1 MKNILHKIHLIYLKI
16 FLINKLIKQRDRT
29 DCGAA
34 CLATIANLY
43 GINYPTSKIREA
55 AGTDQK
61 GTSAYGLIK
70 TAEDIGFES
79 QGVKAQNKDLTKNV
93 KLPIIAHLINEN
105 YAHYVV
111 ILSIKQDKLII
122 FDPAFGLK
130 LIDRSDFLAKWTNI
144 LILFSS
150 KKVETEKEKTNIGK
164 TSFINK
170 YLITHKKLLGYIFV
184 ASLLYTVLGIAGSF
198 YFKYMIDSILVNGLT
213 KTLHIIS
220 AGILIIAIFKVMMDA
235 FRNHLTLFLSQ
246 QIDINLIMDYIE
258 HILELPISFYE
269 KREIGEIISRVHDSG
284 KIRDALSSAAISI
297 MIDSFLIIGGGFVL
311 YLQSKYLFKI
321 AALLIPIYIV
331 LVLSFANKHN
341 KVRKKEMEKGAE
353 LQSTLV
359 ETIEGIKTIKAHNNE
374 KQSYIN
380 NEKKFLSF
388 IEEIFSAGVLQ
399 NIQNSIDNLLAAIGE
414 IILLWAGGYQVIEG
428 NLTIGQLITFNA
440 LLVYFYDPLQNLI
453 KLQPKIQEAFVA
465 LDRLKEIMVLDKIKS
480 NNETIELKEIEG
492 NIKYQNVD
500 FIYNMKNKVLKN
512 ISFNIQAGE
521 KVAFVGESGSGKT
534 TIIKL
539 LMKFYSTSKGNIY
552 LDGKNIDDIDTKK
565 FRGKVGYVPQDIFLF
580 NKTIKENIDL
590 NGGNDKLNEVIKA
603 AQKAKIHN
611 HINQLPERYQT
622 EITEKGKNLSGGERQ
637 RIAIART
644 FFKNPDLII
653 FDEATNNLDYSTE
666 NNILK
671 IINQFSNNRTVIIV
685 AHRLK
690 TIKNVDKIFY
700 MKKGKITEKGTHK
713 ELLALNGDY
722 YNLWTDQKY
731 YN

>member
-1 MKNILHKIHLIYLKI
+1 MKSIFNNIHLTYLKI
-16 FLINKLIKQRDRT
+16 ITKNKLIKQRDKT

-34 CLATIANLY
+34 CLATIANLN

-79 QGVKAQNKDLTKNV
+79 QGVKAQNNDLTKDL
-93 KLPIIAHLINEN
+93 KLPVIAHLINDN

-111 ILSIKQDKLII
+111 ILKIKKYNLII

-130 LIDRSDFLAKWTNI
+130 VISRSDFLAKWTNI
-144 LILFSS
+144 LILFSCG
-150 KKVETEKEKTNIGK
+150 KGEMVKTNTDIEKG
-164 TSFINK
+164 SFIKKHLRN
-170 YLITHKKLLGYIFV
+170 HKKLLGYIFV

-220 AGILIIAIFKVMMDA
+220 SGILIISVFKVMMDA

-246 QIDINLIMDYIE
+246 QIDISLIMDYIE

-297 MIDSFLIIGGGFVL
+297 MIDSFLIIGGGTIL

-321 AALLIPIYIV
+321 AVILIPIYII
-331 LVLSFANKHN
+331 LVLSFAKKHN

-359 ETIEGIKTIKAHNNE
+359 ETIEGIKTIKTHNNE
-374 KQSYIN
+374 RQSYIN
-380 NEKKFLSF
+380 NEEKFLSF
-388 IEEIFSAGVLQ
+388 IEEIFAAGKLQ

-453 KLQPKIQEAFVA
+453 KLQPKIQEALVA
-465 LDRLKEIMVLDKIKS
+465 LDRLKEIMVLDKTKT
-480 NNETIELKEIEG
+480 NNETISLNQIKG
-492 NIKYQNVD
+492 NIIYENVD

-512 ISFNIQAGE
+512 VSFNIEAGE
-521 KVAFVGESGSGKT
+521 TVAFVGESGSGKT

-539 LMKFYSTSKGNIY
+539 LMKFYSVSKGNIY
-552 LDGKNIDDIDTKK
+552 LDGKNIEDINTKNY
-565 FRGKVGYVPQDIFLF
+565 REKVGYVPQNIFLF

-590 NGGNDKLNEVIKA
+590 NGREDKLNKVVKA
-603 AQKAKIHN
+603 AQKAKIHS
-611 HINQLPERYQT
+611 HINQLPQRYQT
-622 EITEKGKNLSGGERQ
+622 EITEKGKNLSGGEKQ

-644 FFKNPDLII
+644 FFKNPDLMI

-666 NNILK
+666 NNILN
-671 IINQFSNNRTVIIV
+671 IINKFSSNKTVIII

-713 ELLALNGDY
+713 KLLAQKGDY